1 MVVTDEHEDAHTS
14 GGGRPKNREARER
27 ERGEYDT

>member
-14 GGGRPKNREARER
+14 GGRPKNREARER